1 MSTSYTSSQTQTF
14 TFTHAKYLASKVATD
29 LKRIQ
34 RLYGTPNDVT
44 INNYEAEL
52 TEYLRMGYLDNVI
65 YGFQRDGNWIEPTVQ
80 YTSSE
85 LAGSS
90 SSDDDPGKIRPGANI
105 SGAYFTSYLVHNSK
119 YSYLSQTEKDK
130 FKTSLPFQRH
140 GAPAPGINGYL
151 SSDKTYS
158 SGGQSLN
165 RSSVKNY

>member
-1 MSTSYTSSQTQTF
+1 MSTSYTGSQTQTF
-14 TFTHAKYLASKVATD
+14 TLTHAKYLASKVATD

-34 RLYGTPNDVT
+34 RLYGSPSDLT
-44 INNYEAEL
+44 INDYEAEL
-52 TEYLRMGYLDNVI
+52 TEYLRMGYLDKVI

-85 LAGSS
+85 LAGSA
-90 SSDDDPGKIRPGANI
+90 SDDDPGRIRPGAI
-105 SGAYFTSYLVHNSK
+105 VSGANFRSYLIHNSK
-119 YSYLSQTEKDK
+119 YSYLTQAEKDK
-130 FKTSLPFQRH
+130 FQDSLPFKRQS
-140 GAPAPGINGYL
+140 APAPGISGYL